1 MLTSLNDISL
11 TVAVALFSFCAVI
24 IGIIGTRLSRVV
36 NDLADRTGLG
46 EAIAGAVLLGMATSL
61 SGIMVS
67 VTAAWTDKP
76 ELAMSNAL
84 GGIAVQTLFLTI
96 ADMIYR
102 RANLE
107 HAAASLGNLIQGAL
121 LLCLLSLLL
130 LARFAPEWAVWQV
143 HPITPLLFI
152 AYLYGLRLMKNAQS
166 RPMWAPTRTRETR
179 EDQPD
184 TSPRK
189 LTLVRLWLI
198 FLSLAFTIGIT
209 GWLLERSATVIAA
222 ETGLSQAAVGV
233 LLTSVATSL
242 PELVTTVAAVRNGA
256 LTLAVAGIIG
266 GNAFDTLFAAASD
279 VAYRSG
285 SIYHVIPDHVML
297 WVALSILMT
306 GVLML
311 GLLHR
316 QEQGPGRIGFESM
329 TIIGLYLAG
338 IIILIAS

>member
-1 MLTSLNDISL
+1 MLTLLSDMSL
-11 TVAVALFSFCAVI
+11 TAAFALLSVCAVV
-24 IGIIGTRLSRVV
+24 IGIIGTRLARIVD
-36 NDLADRTGLG
+36 DLADRTGLG

-61 SGIMVS
+61 SGIVVS
-67 VTAAWTDKP
+67 VSSAWTDKP

-96 ADMIYR
+96 ADMVYR

-130 LARFAPEWAVWQV
+130 LGRFTPEWTFWQV

-152 AYLYGLRLMKNAQS
+152 AYLFGLKLVKNAQT
-166 RPMWAPTRTRETR
+166 RPMWSPTRTRETR

-184 TSPRK
+184 ESPGK
-189 LTLVRLWLI
+189 LTLVRLWLL
-198 FLSLAFTIGIT
+198 FLGLALMIGIT

-233 LLTSVATSL
+233 LLTSIVTSL
-242 PELVTTVAAVRNGA
+242 PELVTTVAAVRRGA

-279 VAYRSG
+279 VAYRGG
-285 SIYHVIPDHVML
+285 SIYHVIPDQVML
-297 WVALSILMT
+297 WVALSVLMT

-329 TIIGLYLAG
+329 VIIGLYLAG
-338 IIILIAS
+338 IATLMVN

>member
-1 MLTSLNDISL
+1 MLTLLSDMSL
-11 TVAVALFSFCAVI
+11 TAAFALLSVCAVV
-24 IGIIGTRLSRVV
+24 IGIIGTRLARIVD
-36 NDLADRTGLG
+36 DLADRTGLG

-61 SGIMVS
+61 SGIVVS
-67 VTAAWTDKP
+67 VSSAWTDKP

-96 ADMIYR
+96 ADMVYR

-130 LARFAPEWAVWQV
+130 LGRFTPEWTFWQV

-152 AYLYGLRLMKNAQS
+152 AYLFGLKLVKNAQT
-166 RPMWAPTRTRETR
+166 RPMWSPTRTRETR

-184 TSPRK
+184 ESPGK
-189 LTLVRLWLI
+189 LTLVRLWLL
-198 FLSLAFTIGIT
+198 FLGLALMIGIT

-233 LLTSVATSL
+233 LLTSIVTSL
-242 PELVTTVAAVRNGA
+242 PELVTTVAAVP
-256 LTLAVAGIIG
+256 GIIG
-266 GNAFDTLFAAASD
+266 GNAFDSLFAAASD
-279 VAYRSG
+279 VAYRGG
-285 SIYHVIPDHVML
+285 SIYHVIPDQVML
-297 WVALSILMT
+297 WVALSVLMT

-329 TIIGLYLAG
+329 VIIGLYLAG
-338 IIILIAS
+338 IATLMVN

>member
-1 MLTSLNDISL
+1 MLTSLSDISL
-11 TVAVALFSFCAVI
+11 ITAIGLFSVCAVV
-24 IGIIGTRLSRVV
+24 IGIVGTRLTRIVD
-36 NDLADRTGLG
+36 DLADRTGLG

-61 SGIMVS
+61 SGIVVS
-67 VTAAWTDKP
+67 VSSAWSGQP

-96 ADMIYR
+96 ADMAYR

-130 LARFAPEWAVWQV
+130 LGRFSPEWTFWQV

-152 AYLYGLRLMKNAQS
+152 AYLFGLKMVKNAQD
-166 RPMWAPTRTRETR
+166 RPMWAPTRTHETQ
-179 EDQPD
+179 EDQPEE
-184 TSPRK
+184 SPGK
-189 LTLVRLWLI
+189 LSLMHLWLL
-198 FLSLAFTIGIT
+198 FLGLAFTIAIT
-209 GWLLERSATVIAA
+209 GWLLERSATVIAT

-233 LLTSVATSL
+233 LLTSVVTSL
-242 PELVTTVAAVRNGA
+242 PELVTTVAAVRRGA

-279 VAYRSG
+279 IAYRDG
-285 SIYHVIPDHVML
+285 SIYHVIPDQVMV
-297 WVALSILMT
+297 WVALAVLMT
-306 GVLML
+306 GVLIL

-316 QEQGPGRIGFESM
+316 QEQGPGRIGFESLV
-329 TIIGLYLAG
+329 IIGLYAAG
-338 IIILIAS
+338 IAMLTMN